1 MLEYINCKCEI
12 IKNFSPA
19 WFASV
24 MGTGILAITSLFY
37 SQYFGILYLLAKI
50 LFILN
55 IAMFAILLIPWLL
68 RWIIFTDKALS
79 DLNHPIVSN
88 FYPTMSVGMLVL
100 ASDFLLI
107 GKEKLT
113 AEIFWLCGT
122 LLTVIFSFLI
132 PYITFKENHVKID
145 HINPAWFIPPVA
157 LIVIPIAGS
166 QFIGKSQSFLEQLF
180 VFINYYGWGSGFF
193 IYLALLSIC
202 MYRFILHNPLP
213 NTLAPTIWINLGPI
227 GAGTVSLINLI
238 NKSIFISMR
247 EPFWVFGLIFW
258 GFGVWWFFIA
268 VIMTLHYVRKLKLP
282 YAMSWWAFTFPLG
295 AYVASSH
302 LVSTIFKIRIIDY
315 FGFMLYFLLLGIWSI
330 TFIRTLCN
338 AYKGILFADG

>member
-1 MLEYINCKCEI
+1 MLQHVNCKCEVV
-12 IKNFSPA
+12 KNFTPA
-19 WFASV
+19 WFASI
-24 MGTGILAITSLFY
+24 MGTGILAVTSVFY
-37 SQYFGILYLLAKI
+37 STYIKALYALAKF

-55 IAMFAILLIPWLL
+55 ITLFAILLIPWLL
-68 RWIIFTDKALS
+68 RWIIFTDRAIN
-79 DLNHPIVSN
+79 DLNHPVVSN

-100 ASDFLLI
+100 ASDFVLI
-107 GKEKLT
+107 GKNKHT
-113 AEIFWLCGT
+113 AEIFWICGT
-122 LLTVIFSFLI
+122 ILTVIFSLLI
-132 PYITFKENHVKID
+132 PYIMFKENKVKID

-166 QFIGKSQSFLEQLF
+166 QFIGNVQGLLDQIF

-202 MYRFILHNPLP
+202 MYRFILHHPLP

-227 GAGTVSLINLI
+227 GAGTVSLISLI
-238 NKSIFISMR
+238 NQSTFITGK

-282 YAMSWWAFTFPLG
+282 YTMSWWAFTFPLG
-295 AYVASSH
+295 AYVAASH
-302 LVSTIFKIRIIDY
+302 LISNIFKIKIIDY
-315 FGFMLYFLLLGIWSI
+315 FGLALYFLLLGIWLV
-330 TFIRTLCN
+330 TLVRTLSH
-338 AYKGILFADG
+338 AYRGTLFAEN

>member
-24 MGTGILAITSLFY
+24 MGTGILAVTSQFY
-37 SQYFGILYLLAKI
+37 SKYFGILYLLAKI

-55 IAMFAILLIPWLL
+55 IVMFALLLIPWLL
-68 RWIIFTDKALS
+68 RWIIFTDKALK
-79 DLNHPIVSN
+79 DLNHPVVSN

-100 ASDFLLI
+100 ASDFLII

-122 LLTVIFSFLI
+122 ILTVIFSLLI

-166 QFIGKSQSFLEQLF
+166 QFIGKSRNILEQLF

-213 NTLAPTIWINLGPI
+213 STLAPTIWINLGPI

-238 NKSIFISMR
+238 NKSTFISVK

-268 VIMTLHYVRKLKLP
+268 VIMTLHYIRKLKLP

-302 LVSTIFKIRIIDY
+302 LVSNIFNIKIIDY
-315 FGFMLYFLLLGIWSI
+315 FGLMLYFLLLCIWII
-330 TFIRTLCN
+330 TFIRTLNN
-338 AYKGILFADG
+338 AYKGILFVES